1 MPTDNNVFLGYSMDL
16 PLRVEPKS
24 SAAFGIVLG
33 KLDSYF
39 TPTVTALLRPL
50 ASSVSLSCVSCGVP
64 GIHKMEILSRDEW
77 LSSLRRARFLLGV
90 GDPIGSPSV
99 LEALTLGCMV
109 ILPRQRPNRVIMGR
123 RHRSQ
128 YDDLSKVVPD
138 TSRICYY
145 DTPQDL
151 HACVSR
157 ALSRPVPPR
166 VLPLF
171 THSAFTQRVKTWL
184 KMDPWK
190 SHPVLDATHTQSQA
204 TTWVVFTHP
213 TKAPDVRK
221 SNVKALRKHM
231 PFVTPFPTNWGFDA
245 SCRETL
251 RQEHVSVHE
260 HYAGG
265 SLGGYIEAG
274 KLGQWCTV
282 LRFLRHCAETHG
294 RVCVSIEDDVVV
306 SPDEVFNLTQVVQTL
321 TFDTAMVRL
330 GPKSCT
336 DCIVAYDPTTCLE
349 LVQLVQ
355 RHTIDNPTDL
365 LFGWYKHYTRGPY
378 FGHLL
383 DPSNS
388 PKTSLV
394 RSLGMLSIRSVNKNI
409 Q

>member
-1 MPTDNNVFLGYSMDL
+1 MRAKSPRSSRKLSGAILGAGLWVALFSIYSL
-16 PLRVEPKS
+16 VPS
-24 SAAFGIVLG
+24 H
-33 KLDSYF
+33 DS
-39 TPTVTALLRPL
+39 PHPPRRA
-50 ASSVSLSCVSCGVP
+50 
-64 GIHKMEILSRDEW
+64 
-77 LSSLRRARFLLGV
+77 LRRDAVRGRTVGATAAAGHVHERGAAPPPPDDPHGRVDAPPPEPEARQASERLAKAPPHPDVAAALARAAEPWHPAVVAALERRGDEASPPVSRRGAMMDEFESLLVEEYPSGTIKEDVVVAKKAKTADAEAEALPAVGV
-90 GDPIGSPSV
+90 G
-99 LEALTLGCMV
+99 
-109 ILPRQRPNRVIMGR
+109 
-123 RHRSQ
+123 
-128 YDDLSKVVPD
+128 
-138 TSRICYY
+138 
-145 DTPQDL
+145 
-151 HACVSR
+151 
-157 ALSRPVPPR
+157 
-166 VLPLF
+166 
-171 THSAFTQRVKTWL
+171 
-184 KMDPWK
+184 
-190 SHPVLDATHTQSQA
+190 DATHTQSQA

-265 SLGGYIEAG
+265 SLGGHIEAG

-355 RHTIDNPTDL
+355 RNTIDNPTDL

-383 DPSNS
+383 DPSSS